1 MGILFL
7 FLERAECSNYKV
19 LSDPVRSV
27 HNIRGHQCD
36 STHKGFG
43 PTNKT
48 PDWAG
53 TAWYTNQCYLISR

>member
-27 HNIRGHQCD
+27 HNKCGHQCD
-36 STHKGFG
+36 SIIK
-43 PTNKT
+43 NKQLFIR
-48 PDWAG
+48 D
-53 TAWYTNQCYLISR
+53 N